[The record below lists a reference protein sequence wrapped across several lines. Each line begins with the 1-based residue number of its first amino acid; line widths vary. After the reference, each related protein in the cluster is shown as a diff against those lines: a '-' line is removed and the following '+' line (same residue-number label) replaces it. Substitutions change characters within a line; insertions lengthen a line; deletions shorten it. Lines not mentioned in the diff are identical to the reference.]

1 MKVSEKRLNLVDN
14 IIEEFKKD
22 FFNHKEII
30 FDLLKEY
37 LQTKTITYLEDLYGY
52 KEDID
57 D

>member
-22 FFNHKEII
+22 FFNHEEII